1 MSFPGLRSA
10 GRLRHLLTLEHM
22 PVAVIDRLL
31 LAAQALHADAQ
42 GGHALRARLRG
53 LSLCTLF
60 FEPSTRTRSSFQLA
74 AMRLGMDVLNF
85 DPKTSSAGK
94 GESDRDTLATLQAMG
109 INAFAV
115 RHSREARKST
125 RLNSSH

>member
-1 MSFPGLRSA
+1 MSFPWLRSD

-85 DPKTSSAGK
+85 DPKTSRS
-94 GESDRDTLATLQAMG
+94 EEHTSELQSLMR
-109 INAFAV
+109 ISYAV
-115 RHSREARKST
+115 FCLQKNKPT
-125 RLNSSH
+125 TILI